1 MALYSSESNRA
12 WVSFKDGEW
21 LECDVTH
28 STQTQLSLRSYE
40 DVLILYERKHS
51 SKLQRKVPIMSKFM
65 PPCELANHQKQ
76 LAKLCLR

>member
-40 DVLILYERKHS
+40 DVLILCERKH
-51 SKLQRKVPIMSKFM
+51 
-65 PPCELANHQKQ
+65 
-76 LAKLCLR
+76 